1 MKRLKA
7 GPYSLE
13 YSEASL
19 WNICLGD
26 EEVIRRIYLVFQDIN
41 WTSRPFKIIK
51 EEWNRRES
59 SFLGRIEVQGTH
71 DAKNFFA
78 TIEITGSELGQ
89 ISFSF
94 TGKSSTDFM
103 RNRFGLCL
111 LHPIKELSGRDCTLS
126 KADGSISESN
136 FPLQIS
142 PEQPFN
148 NLTGISHKLKNGS
161 RAIVKFSGE
170 IFETEDH
177 RNWSDASYK
186 TYCTPISIPFP
197 ALVENQKVLHQRIE
211 VSLEGYSDF
220 LNSELRKPNVI
231 TVSNEIGQLPK
242 IGICLGDGLKALS
255 FEEHEGFDLLGIE
268 HFRLSIKEMEGSH
281 TRILSALELAKR
293 FELSLDLALHV
304 DSVDQLSELNKK
316 LGDQKD
322 LIRSFAVFS
331 KDEKVTSEKLM
342 KAARE
347 LVGKSAALVGGTD
360 LYFTELNRNRECIDY
375 LDEIS
380 FSLNPQVHSFDDR
393 TIFQNAATQ
402 EVIGVNAKLI
412 CQGKPVTIAPITLL
426 PRYNP
431 NATAPE
437 QDVSNTSLP
446 KSVDARQKT
455 WVAEAWTA
463 LSLKAIAQSG
473 SISKVSYFETVGWS
487 GLKEFNSDN
496 TGDRFPVWNFFE
508 ALQGFTSFIPT
519 QSSSPESVDLL
530 MLQNEKV
537 TRLVLINLSSTKQD
551 VSFNGID
558 IPLMRLLPESV
569 TYRDI
574 ERL

>member
-1 MKRLKA
+1 MKRLNA

-19 WNICLGD
+19 WNICSGD

-41 WTSRPFKIIK
+41 WTSRPFKIIN
-51 EEWNRRES
+51 EEWDIRES

-71 DAKNFFA
+71 DAKNFLA
-78 TIEITGSELGQ
+78 TIAIIGSELGQ

-103 RNRFGLCL
+103 RNRLGLCL
-111 LHPIKELSGRDCTLS
+111 LHPIKELSGRDCTLA
-126 KADGSISESN
+126 KADGTTSESR
-136 FPLQIS
+136 FPSQIS
-142 PEQPFN
+142 PDQPFN
-148 NLTGISHKLKNGS
+148 NLIGMSHKLKNGA
-161 RAIVKFSGE
+161 RANVKFSGE

-186 TYCTPISIPFP
+186 TYCTPISLPFP
-197 ALVENQKVLHQRIE
+197 ALVEQEKELKQTID
-211 VSLEGYSDF
+211 VSLDGYLDF
-220 LNSELRKPNVI
+220 LQSELRKPNVL
-231 TVSNEIGQLPK
+231 TVSNEISQLPK
-242 IGICLGDGLKALS
+242 IGICLGDGSKALS
-255 FEEHEGFDLLGIE
+255 LEEHEGFDLLGIE
-268 HFRLSIKEMEGSH
+268 HFRLSIKEMEDSH
-281 TRILSALELAKR
+281 TRILRALKLAKKFELA
-293 FELSLDLALHV
+293 LDLALQV
-304 DSVDQLSELNKK
+304 DSVDQMVKIFED
-316 LGDQKD
+316 LGEEKNS
-322 LIRSFAVFS
+322 IRSFTVLS
-331 KDEKVTSEKLM
+331 NSEKVTPKKLV
-342 KAARE
+342 KAASE
-347 LVGKSAALVGGTD
+347 LVGKNTTVVGGTD
-360 LYFTELNRNRECIDY
+360 LYFTELNRNRDCIDY
-375 LDEIS
+375 LDAVS

-393 TIFQNAATQ
+393 TIFQNTATQ

-437 QDVSNTSLP
+437 KDVSNTSLP

-463 LSLKAIAQSG
+463 LSLKAIAQSR
-473 SISKVSYFETVGWS
+473 SISKVSYFETIGWS

-496 TGDRFPVWNFFE
+496 AGARFPVWDFFQ
-508 ALQGFTSFIPT
+508 ALQGFTSFIPSE
-519 QSSSPESVDLL
+519 SSSPESVDLFVL
-530 MLQNEKV
+530 ENEKAK
-537 TRLVLINLSSTKQD
+537 RLILINLSTIEQE

-558 IPLMRLLPESV
+558 IPPMRLLPESV